1 MPLVLRA
8 DKGSP
13 LTISEGDGNL
23 TYLDDR
29 IDTVSALVGKS
40 IDSITYSASAI
51 TFNLSD
57 SSTVVVPLPALQ
69 LNPRGEWMPSTAYS
83 YGDLVHVV
91 SSGLYL
97 VLVAHTSATS
107 FDPDATDGTTANNLL
122 YDLFGPIPA
131 RDLPS
136 GGSVGQVVRKA
147 STDDYDVEW
156 HSQALADLADIVFP
170 TSGPANGNIL
180 QFDGT
185 DWASAA
191 PAGIG
196 LRIADLADV
205 VEPTDGSTVG
215 DLLQFDGT
223 DWASTALPDLGLDF
237 TDLSGVATPAQV
249 RQATITTLGASGTVS
264 LDPTLGDVFKLTPT
278 GDVTLNA
285 ASAPAGARIT
295 LVVITSGTTSRN
307 ITPNTNFK
315 STGALATGTVT
326 AKTFTINFIGDGSNL
341 IETSRTTAM

>member
-1 MPLVLRA
+1 MPLVLRT

-13 LTISEGDGNL
+13 LTIAEGDGNL

-91 SSGLYL
+91 GSGLYL
-97 VLVAHTSATS
+97 VLVDHTSATS
-107 FDPDATDGTTANNLL
+107 FDPDATDGTTANNSL
-122 YDLFGPIPA
+122 YDLFGPTPA
-131 RDLPS
+131 RDLPIA
-136 GGSVGQVVRKA
+136 GSVGQVVRKA

-156 HSQALADLADIVFP
+156 HSQALADLADIAFP
-170 TSGPANGNIL
+170 TSGPASGDIL
-180 QFDGT
+180 QFDGS

-196 LRIADLADV
+196 LSVADLADV
-205 VEPTDGSTVG
+205 VEPTSGASVG

-223 DWASTALPDLGLDF
+223 DWASTALADLGIDF
-237 TDLSGVATPAQV
+237 TDLTGIATPSQV
-249 RQATITTLGASGTVS
+249 RQATVTTLGTSGTIS

-295 LVVITSGTTSRN
+295 LIVITSGTTSRN
-307 ITPNTNFK
+307 ITPSTNFK
-315 STGALATGTVT
+315 STGVLVTGTVT
-326 AKTFTINFIGDGSNL
+326 AKYFTVSFVGDGTNL
-341 IETSRTTAM
+341 IETSRTVAM